1 MCPNLTLR
9 RGLSSVCP
17 SECRI
22 TGRWIHKVS
31 GRSYHV
37 TDAPPTSLNGQTPT
51 GGPNGNM
58 FDDETGEE
66 LIQRQDDTATALKTR
81 LEAFRS
87 QTTPVLEHY
96 TPTGVV
102 KVVDANRQIA
112 VVADAVAAAI
122 QK

>member
-1 MCPNLTLR
+1 
-9 RGLSSVCP
+9 
-17 SECRI
+17 
-22 TGRWIHKVS
+22 
-31 GRSYHV
+31 
-37 TDAPPTSLNGQTPT
+37 
-51 GGPNGNM
+51 M